1 MRHSE
6 HMKLAAFFAL
16 SLLVVCPLVL
26 SAQYRRRGMYNNNGA
41 VTPDPV
47 SGVTVNVK
55 GVLKGLSKNELLVET
70 DADHTVSLR
79 RTSKTKF
86 LREDKPVKANDVALE
101 EKVDVEV
108 APDKDAKL
116 MAVMVKLGAP
126 EKPETLKQR

>member
-1 MRHSE
+1 
-6 HMKLAAFFAL
+6 MKLAAIVAL
-16 SLLVVCPLVL
+16 SLMVLCPLAL

-41 VTPDPV
+41 LTPDPV

-55 GVLKGLSKNELLVET
+55 GVLKGLSKKELLVET

-86 LREDKPVKANDVALE
+86 LREDKPVKADDVALE

>member
-1 MRHSE
+1 
-6 HMKLAAFFAL
+6 MKLAAIVAL
-16 SLLVVCPLVL
+16 SLMVLCPLAL

-41 VTPDPV
+41 ATPDPV

-55 GVLKGLSKNELLVET
+55 GVLKGLSNKELLVET

-86 LREDKPVKANDVALE
+86 LREDKPVKAGDVALE

>member
-1 MRHSE
+1 
-6 HMKLAAFFAL
+6 MKLAAFVAL
-16 SLLVVCPLVL
+16 SLMVLCTLAL
-26 SAQYRRRGMYNNNGA
+26 SAQYRRRGVYNNNGA

-55 GVLKGLSKNELLVET
+55 GVLKGLSKKELLVET

-86 LREDKPVKANDVALE
+86 LREDKPVKADDVALE

>member
-1 MRHSE
+1 
-6 HMKLAAFFAL
+6 MKLATIVAL
-16 SLLVVCPLVL
+16 SLMVLCPLAL

-55 GVLKGLSKNELLVET
+55 GVLKGLSKKELLVET

-86 LREDKPVKANDVALE
+86 LREDKPVKADDVALE

>member
-1 MRHSE
+1 
-6 HMKLAAFFAL
+6 MKLAAFVAL
-16 SLLVVCPLVL
+16 SLMVLCPLAL

-55 GVLKGLSKNELLVET
+55 GVLKGLSKKELLVET

-86 LREDKPVKANDVALE
+86 LREDKPVKADDVALE
-101 EKVDVEV
+101 EKVDIEV